1 MVCVFNHQAAAGTV
15 PEYTGA
21 LDVIRKTVAKEGVT
35 SLWKGFTPYFLRLGP
50 HTIFTFVFL
59 EKLRE
64 IFGGGGKL

>member
-1 MVCVFNHQAAAGTV
+1 M
-15 PEYTGA
+15 
-21 LDVIRKTVAKEGVT
+21 DVIRKTIAREGFP

-50 HTIFTFVFL
+50 HTIFTFIFL